1 MIKEKLLPVIK
12 ATLACMAVIF
22 IAESIIGKQVLQFG
36 SISIPLLPMLFAVVI
51 GTIVTLPIIRDKIS
65 VWGKTFTEKEESF
78 AAKMVGFSL
87 LVLGTQYAGMIVPK
101 LDMIIEAGPALIFQE
116 LGNLLPI
123 FIAIPLAVKFG
134 MGREAIG
141 AGSSI
146 SREPS
151 IAVMESKYGA
161 GTPEYLGVMGIYLC
175 GSIIGTIWFTVLG
188 STSIFTGLHPYALA
202 AGSGV
207 GSGSMLSAASGALAA
222 SVDPT
227 LVQGVLSISAA
238 SNLLSCVLGSISLSF
253 FGLPIAEKVYKM
265 CQKEQ
270 IKTPE
275 QAKVVQ

>member
-1 MIKEKLLPVIK
+1 MAKEKLLSATK

-22 IAESIIGKQVLQFG
+22 FAESVIGRQVVQFG
-36 SISIPLLPMLFAVVI
+36 TISIPLLPMLFAVVI
-51 GTIVTLPIIRDKIS
+51 GTVITLPIIRSKIS

-78 AAKMVGFSL
+78 AANMVGFSL
-87 LVLGTQYAGMIVPK
+87 LVLGTQYPGMIVPK

-123 FIAIPLAVKFG
+123 FIAIPLAIKMG

-151 IAVMESKYGA
+151 IAVMESRYGA

-175 GSIIGTIWFTVLG
+175 GSIVGTIWFTVLG

-253 FGLPIAEKVYKM
+253 VGLPIAEKVYKFFH
-265 CQKEQ
+265 KEPV
-270 IKTPE
+270 KAPS
-275 QAKVVQ
+275 KVQVTH